1 MSERHRVEALSQE
14 AITLKAASK
23 AQEASYSCRTCE
35 ANKLLAK
42 NRRKSVYN
50 ERNFQL
56 QIDSNDGFDSD
67 PDCSSVDE
75 TVHASDDEGNGGGDG
90 VEDEFDEDAEGNKI
104 IDEKYEID
112 SDNEELKG
120 EFWIN

>member
-1 MSERHRVEALSQE
+1 MSERHRVEALNQE

-23 AQEASYSCRTCE
+23 AQEVSYSCRTCE
-35 ANKLLAK
+35 ADKLLAK
-42 NRRKSVYN
+42 KRRKSVYN

-56 QIDSNDGFDSD
+56 QMDSNDGFNSD

-75 TVHASDDEGNGGGDG
+75 TVHASDDEGDVDG

-104 IDEKYEID
+104 KDEKYEID